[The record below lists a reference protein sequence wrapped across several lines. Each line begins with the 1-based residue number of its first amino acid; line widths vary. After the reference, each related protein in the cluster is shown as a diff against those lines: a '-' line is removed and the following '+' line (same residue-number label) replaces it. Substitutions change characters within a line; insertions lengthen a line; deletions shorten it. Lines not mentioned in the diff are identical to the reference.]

1 MTTAPHDNTAI
12 LPPLAL
18 ALVNHPRATLQEL
31 AKAIGISKATLYRF
45 CPTRDLLIKRLLEQS
60 LRTLDDALDDALD
73 EARIEEGPVL
83 EALKRLNAKH
93 LEHREFTLFLTYY
106 WNEVEKPME
115 ENAIWEPKVD
125 AFFLRGQQEGVFR
138 IDFSAATLTELWLGT
153 VIALIDGERRG
164 RIPRA
169 PLAQLAEQ
177 AFLQGVM
184 RQDGTA
190 TA

>member
-60 LRTLDDALDDALD
+60 LRTLDDALD

-106 WNEVEKPME
+106 
-115 ENAIWEPKVD
+115 
-125 AFFLRGQQEGVFR
+125 L
-138 IDFSAATLTELWLGT
+138 L
-153 VIALIDGERRG
+153 
-164 RIPRA
+164 A
-169 PLAQLAEQ
+169 PIQI
-177 AFLQGVM
+177 
-184 RQDGTA
+184 
-190 TA
+190 

>member
-1 MTTAPHDNTAI
+1 MAE
-12 LPPLAL
+12 
-18 ALVNHPRATLQEL
+18 VR
-31 AKAIGISKATLYRF
+31 
-45 CPTRDLLIKRLLEQS
+45 RLLEQS
-60 LRTLDDALDDALD
+60 LRTLDEALD

-125 AFFLRGQQEGVFR
+125 AFLLRGQQEGVFR

-184 RQDGTA
+184 RQDGPSPI
-190 TA
+190 

>member
-1 MTTAPHDNTAI
+1 MTTAPTTTQQSS
-12 LPPLAL
+12 PLAL

-60 LRTLDDALDDALD
+60 LRTLDDALD

-125 AFFLRGQQEGVFR
+125 AFSCAANRKAC
-138 IDFSAATLTELWLGT
+138 SASIS
-153 VIALIDGERRG
+153 VPQR
-164 RIPRA
+164 
-169 PLAQLAEQ
+169 
-177 AFLQGVM
+177 
-184 RQDGTA
+184 
-190 TA
+190 

>member
-1 MTTAPHDNTAI
+1 MTTVPHDNSAI

-18 ALVNHPRATLQEL
+18 ALVNDPRASLQEL

-45 CPTRDLLIKRLLEQS
+45 CPTRDLLVKRLLEQS
-60 LRTLDDALDDALD
+60 IATLDGVLG

-93 LEHREFTLFLTYY
+93 LEHREFTLFLVYY
-106 WNEVEKPME
+106 WNEVEKPDQ
-115 ENAIWEPKVD
+115 ENAIWESKID

-153 VIALIDGERRG
+153 LVALIDGERRG

-177 AFLQGVM
+177 AFLQGSM
-184 RQDGTA
+184 RQDA
-190 TA
+190 SSPA